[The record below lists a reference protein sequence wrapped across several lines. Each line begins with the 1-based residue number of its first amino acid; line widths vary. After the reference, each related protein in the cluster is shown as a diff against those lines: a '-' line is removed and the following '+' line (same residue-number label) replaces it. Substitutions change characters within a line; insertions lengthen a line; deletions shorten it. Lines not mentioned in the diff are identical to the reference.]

1 MLDPILRQIGPNPH
15 HIMRIAIG
23 QYADDCRGRCRVGN
37 TQLANAKD
45 GDPLL
50 SAFFNEAGARQ
61 QQVLGILTAHR
72 RTLSNIIAA
81 TREFKAE
88 HIVDRL
94 TVNTDVNGQYRRLA
108 IAGQHAH
115 PGHPL
120 LHIDGLKPGHHFRR
134 HGHTFIKYAMVGAHD
149 DNLFLQIIEP
159 VDSPHSR
166 KLYSQALQPTEAVCR
181 LY

>member
-1 MLDPILRQIGPNPH
+1 MW
-15 HIMRIAIG
+15 IAVG
-23 QYADDCRGRCRVGN
+23 QHADDCRGWRRIGN

-50 SAFFNEAGARQ
+50 SAFFDEAGTCQ

-72 RTLSNIIAA
+72 RFLSDIPAA
-81 TREFKAE
+81 KREFKAE
-88 HIVDRL
+88 HIVDRF
-94 TVNTDVNGQYRRLA
+94 TVNTDVNGQHRRLA
-108 IAGQHAH
+108 RAGQHAH
-115 PGHPL
+115 PSQPL
-120 LHIDGLKPGHHFRR
+120 LHFDGLKPGHHFR
-134 HGHTFIKYAMVGAHD
+134 HHSHALIKYAMVGAHD

-166 KLYSQALQPTEAVCR
+166 KLYCHTLQPTEAVGR